1 MKTAAAYIRVSTEEQ
16 TELSPDSQIKLIR
29 EYAKKNDFIVPDE
42 FIFHDDGISGRTTA
56 KRPGFNKMIGT
67 AKLKPKPF
75 DAILLWKFSR
85 FARNREDSIVYKS
98 MLRKLGI
105 DVISISENVGDDK
118 MSVLIEAMIE
128 AMDEYYSINLA
139 EEVRRGMTEK
149 FQRGLKVSAPPI
161 GYDMKDGE
169 FVVNEDEAEL
179 VQRIFDMYVNDDFG
193 SRKIAE
199 ILNSE
204 GRRTRK
210 GNQFEDRTIKYIL
223 GNPTYIGKQ
232 RWTPGGGGSAGHY
245 RSSAAENVIYSD
257 GNHKPIIDKE
267 LFDKTQEK
275 ANKYREKYQRTE
287 STIHEFMLRG
297 LLKCS
302 CCGSNLTMSSG
313 GNSVQCYKYA
323 HGKCQQSHY
332 ISLNKVNQLVID
344 DIKSL
349 VEGQINDNKIKVT
362 TRKPK
367 TDKNVSKLNE
377 KLEREKI
384 KLERVK
390 TAYADGIDTLEEYK
404 QNKSKILAEI
414 KRTEKQLADVPEDK
428 SPTTKELIP
437 LLKIKAKQVL
447 ETITSTTA
455 SEEEKNKSLR
465 TIVDKIVFDRSKS
478 CVHIFYVIDYN
489 NL

>member
-16 TELSPDSQIKLIR
+16 TELSPDSQVKLIR

-149 FQRGLKVSAPPI
+149 FQRGLKVSAPPL
-161 GYDMKDGE
+161 GYNMKDGE
-169 FVVNEDEAEL
+169 FVVNKDEAEL
-179 VQRIFDMYVNDDFG
+179 VQRIFDMFVNDDIG
-193 SRKIAE
+193 SRRIAQ

-204 GRRTRK
+204 GEVTKK
-210 GNQFEDRTIKYIL
+210 GNKFEDRTIKYIL
-223 GNPTYIGKQ
+223 ENPVYIGKQ

-245 RSSAAENVIYSD
+245 RSASAENVIYAD
-257 GNHKPIIDKE
+257 AKHEPIISTEIFNKA
-267 LFDKTQEK
+267 KEK
-275 ANKYREKYQRTE
+275 AKKFRKKYERAEATA
-287 STIHEFMLRG
+287 HEFMLRG

-302 CCGSNLTMSSG
+302 SCGSNLTMSS
-313 GNSVQCYKYA
+313 NCKSVQCYKYA
-323 HGKCQQSHY
+323 HGKCTQSHN
-332 ISLNKVNQLVID
+332 ISLNKINKLVVEDVKNLVVGEISD
-344 DIKSL
+344 NEIKFSS
-349 VEGQINDNKIKVT
+349 KAPK
-362 TRKPK
+362 RKN
-367 TDKNVSKLNE
+367 TAKLEE

-414 KRTEKQLADVPEDK
+414 ARLEKQLTDIPHEKTIAPKDA
-428 SPTTKELIP
+428 IP
-437 LLKIKAKQVL
+437 LLKIQAKQVL
-447 ETITSTTA
+447 STITSPTA

-478 CVHIFYVIDYN
+478 SVQLYYILNH
-489 NL
+489 NLL

>member
-16 TELSPDSQIKLIR
+16 TELSPDSQVKLIR

-42 FIFHDDGISGRTTA
+42 FIFHDDGISGRTTS

-139 EEVRRGMTEK
+139 EEVRRGMEEK

-169 FVVNEDEAEL
+169 FVVNEKNAEI
-179 VQRIFDMYVNDDFG
+179 VKSIFDMYVNKNYG
-193 SRKIAE
+193 SRKIAQ
-199 ILNSE
+199 ILNE
-204 GRRTRK
+204 NGIRTK
-210 GNQFEDRTIKYIL
+210 NGNLFENRSVNYII
-223 GNPTYIGKQ
+223 GNPVYIGKQ

-245 RSSAAENVIYSD
+245 RSPAADNVIYSD
-257 GNHKPIIDKE
+257 AKHQPIISAE
-267 LFDKTQEK
+267 LFQKAQEK
-275 ANKYREKYQRTE
+275 ANKSRRKYERTE
-287 STIHEFMLRG
+287 VTTHSYMLRG

-302 CCGSNLTMSSG
+302 SCGSNLTMAANG
-313 GNSVQCYKYA
+313 KSVQCYKYA
-323 HGKCQQSHY
+323 HGKCPQSHN
-332 ISLNKVNQLVID
+332 ISIEKINKLVID
-344 DIKSL
+344 DIDNL
-349 VEGQINDNKIKVT
+349 VNGEINENRIKISTYNKRQNKDT
-362 TRKPK
+362 
-367 TDKNVSKLNE
+367 SKLAE
-377 KLEREKI
+377 KLKREKV

-414 KRTEKQLADVPEDK
+414 SALEKQLSDMPENK
-428 SPTTKELIP
+428 MPSFQELLP
-437 LLKIKAKQVL
+437 LLKVQAQHIL
-447 ETITSTTA
+447 NTITSPE
-455 SEEEKNKSLR
+455 SDEEEKNAALR

-478 CVHIFYVIDYN
+478 SVQIYYALDYN
-489 NL
+489 LL